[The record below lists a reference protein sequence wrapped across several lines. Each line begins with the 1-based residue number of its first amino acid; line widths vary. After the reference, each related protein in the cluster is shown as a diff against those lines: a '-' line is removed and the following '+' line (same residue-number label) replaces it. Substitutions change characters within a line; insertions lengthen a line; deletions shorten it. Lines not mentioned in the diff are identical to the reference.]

1 MNPQDKCWQV
11 HRHLAEHTDQRLTL
25 VRNAPGHILLAGA
38 DADISRSLL
47 AKRYPLAVFEE
58 YDSRADF
65 WRLPQPRA
73 RAVSGKTDGQGRGA
87 ALPIPDRAAARSVCR
102 YVVVEPRT
110 VGGGTNPSRA
120 AQLGARAEDGR
131 AAVFRL
137 LRARYLGGTEI
148 PSERKRH

>member
-47 AKRYPLAVFEE
+47 AKRYPPRYLKNTIPV
-58 YDSRADF
+58 RIF

-73 RAVSGKTDGQGRGA
+73 RAVSGK
-87 ALPIPDRAAARSVCR
+87 
-102 YVVVEPRT
+102 
-110 VGGGTNPSRA
+110 N
-120 AQLGARAEDGR
+120 
-131 AAVFRL
+131 
-137 LRARYLGGTEI
+137 
-148 PSERKRH
+148 

>member
-58 YDSRADF
+58 YDSRAGIF

-73 RAVSGKTDGQGRGA
+73 RAVSGK
-87 ALPIPDRAAARSVCR
+87 
-102 YVVVEPRT
+102 
-110 VGGGTNPSRA
+110 N
-120 AQLGARAEDGR
+120 
-131 AAVFRL
+131 
-137 LRARYLGGTEI
+137 
-148 PSERKRH
+148 